1 MLLDW
6 EEKRRLLITAREA
19 QNNAYAPYSAFKVGA
34 ALLCEDKRI
43 YRGCNVENASYGAT
57 VCAERN
63 AIFAAVADGKRDF
76 KALAVVCSGEDFAF
90 PCGICR
96 QVISELAPKAIII
109 LANQEGEIREYEI
122 EKLLPD
128 SFYLKNREE

>member
-6 EEKRRLLITAREA
+6 EEKKRLLREA
-19 QNNAYAPYSAFKVGA
+19 RRAENNAYAPYSGFKVGA
-34 ALLCEDKRI
+34 ALLCSDNSI

-63 AIFAAVADGKRDF
+63 ALFAAVADGKRDF
-76 KALAVVCSGEDFAF
+76 KALAVVCSGEDFAY

-96 QVISELAPKAIII
+96 QVISELAGEAWII
-109 LANQEGEIREYEI
+109 LENNRSEIKEYDIKE
-122 EKLLPD
+122 LLPD
-128 SFYLKNREE
+128 SFYLKK